1 MRIPGLN
8 TALAAITACLIGTTA
23 PGTAALAQTK
33 LEVFYAY
40 PNNYKPVLE
49 RIAGEFEKAHP
60 DIKISFW
67 TPASSYD
74 TATPQVLRGALTGQ
88 VPDVFF
94 TGLNYLRVLKDQD
107 LLVPLAG
114 FVKDPAQWEAMGY
127 RDAML
132 AMGRLDAEVYAL
144 PFAISMPVLY
154 VNEDL
159 VRRAGL
165 TVEGLPKDWRGL
177 AEVGR
182 KIAALDPSYV
192 GFFFAYDASGNWGL
206 QQLVNSA
213 GGEMG
218 SPDGCKLRFDEK
230 PGQYAFET
238 LEKFHAL
245 GMPAYSQD
253 QVRAAFAA
261 GTVGI
266 YAASTSQIARM
277 EKAAAGKFSFRILPY
292 PLLNEASRLPAGGSV
307 AAITTR
313 DAARRK
319 AAWEFLTF
327 ATGPVSATHV
337 ATYTGYMPGN
347 QKALDDPALLGPAY
361 AKVPNNQAG
370 LAALA
375 IGTGWYNW
383 GGANGVK
390 IVDVIQE
397 ATSAVVAG
405 RQSAAKALPAL
416 AAEVRPLLAGCAR

>member
-1 MRIPGLN
+1 MRIPVLSMM
-8 TALAAITACLIGTTA
+8 LAAIAACVFGMA
-23 PGTAALAQTK
+23 SGTAAWAQTT
-33 LEVFYAY
+33 LQVFYAY

-49 RIAGEFEKAHP
+49 RIAGEFEAAHP

-67 TPASSYD
+67 PPASSYD
-74 TATPQVLRGALTGQ
+74 TATPQMLRGALIGQ
-88 VPDVFF
+88 IPDVFF
-94 TGLNYLRVLKDQD
+94 TGLNYLRVLKDRD
-107 LLVPLAG
+107 LLVPLDG
-114 FVKDPAQWEAMGY
+114 FVQGPAQWKAMGY
-127 RDAML
+127 RDSML
-132 AMGRLDAEVYAL
+132 ALGRLGDEVYAL

-165 TVEGLPKDWRGL
+165 TVAGLPQDWRGL
-177 AEVGR
+177 AEAGR
-182 KIAALDPSYV
+182 RIAALDPSYV

-218 SPDGCKLRFDEK
+218 TPDGCRLRFDER
-230 PGQYAFET
+230 PGQSAFET
-238 LEKFHAL
+238 LATFHAL

-266 YAASTSQIARM
+266 YAGSTSQIARM
-277 EKAAAGKFSFRILPY
+277 ATVAAGKFSLRILPL
-292 PLLNEASRLPAGGSV
+292 PLSGEAGRLPAGGSV

-313 DAARRK
+313 DPALRK

-327 ATGPVSATHV
+327 ATGPVSSKHV

-361 AKVPNNQAG
+361 AEAPNNRAG

-375 IGTGWYNW
+375 VGTGWYNW
-383 GGANGVK
+383 GGPNGVR

-397 ATSAVVAG
+397 AINAVVTG
-405 RQSAAKALPAL
+405 RRRAAEALPAL
-416 AAEVRPLLAGCAR
+416 AGQVRPLLAGCAR

>member
-1 MRIPGLN
+1 MRIPGIS
-8 TALAAITACLIGTTA
+8 TALVAIAACLIGTAAATA
-23 PGTAALAQTK
+23 TPAQTT
-33 LEVFYAY
+33 LQVFYAY
-40 PNNYKPVLE
+40 PNNYKAVLE
-49 RIAGEFEKAHP
+49 RIAGEFEAAHP
-60 DIKISFW
+60 DIKIMFW
-67 TPASSYD
+67 NPASSYD
-74 TATPQVLRGALTGQ
+74 TATPQVLRGALIGQ
-88 VPDVFF
+88 VPDIFF

-107 LLVPLAG
+107 LLVPLDS
-114 FVKDPAQWEAMGY
+114 FVKTKGEWEAMGY
-127 RDAML
+127 RAPML
-132 AMGRLDAEVYAL
+132 AMGSLGNEVYAL

-165 TVEGLPKDWRGL
+165 TVDTLPKDWRGL
-177 AEVGR
+177 AEVGTR
-182 KIAALDPSYV
+182 ITALDPNYI

-218 SPDGCKLRFDEK
+218 TPDGCGLRFDEK
-230 PGQYAFET
+230 PGQAAFAT
-238 LEKFHAL
+238 LEMFHTL

-277 EKAAAGKFSFRILPY
+277 KKAAAGKFSFRILPY
-292 PLLNEASRLPAGGSV
+292 PLESEASRLPAGGSI
-307 AAITTR
+307 ATITTR
-313 DAARRK
+313 DPTRQK
-319 AAWEFLTF
+319 AAFEFLTF
-327 ATGPVSATHV
+327 ATGPVGATHV

-347 QKALDDPALLGPAY
+347 QKALDDPKLLGPAY
-361 AKVPNNQAG
+361 INAPNNQAG
-370 LAALA
+370 LTSLA

-397 ATSAVVAG
+397 ATSDVVAG
-405 RQSAAKALPAL
+405 RRSAAQALPAL
-416 AAEVRPLLAGCAR
+416 VKQVQPLLAGCAR

>member
-1 MRIPGLN
+1 MRIPGIR
-8 TALAAITACLIGTTA
+8 TALTAIAAGLIGTASAMAA
-23 PGTAALAQTK
+23 PAQTT
-33 LEVFYAY
+33 LQVFYAY

-49 RIAGEFEKAHP
+49 RIAGEFEAAHP
-60 DIKISFW
+60 DIRISFW

-107 LLVPLAG
+107 LLVPLDG
-114 FVKDPAQWEAMGY
+114 FVKTQAEWEAMGY

-132 AMGRLDAEVYAL
+132 AMGSLGSEVYAL

-165 TVEGLPKDWRGL
+165 AVDTLPKDWRGL
-177 AEVGR
+177 AEVGA
-182 KIAALDPSYV
+182 KIAALDPTYV

-218 SPDGCKLRFDEK
+218 TPDGCGLRFDEK
-230 PGQYAFET
+230 PGQWTFET
-238 LEKFHAL
+238 LEMFHKL

-277 EKAAAGKFSFRILPY
+277 EKAAAGKFGFRILPY
-292 PLLNEASRLPAGGSV
+292 PLPSEASRLPAGGSV

-313 DAARRK
+313 DPALRK
-319 AAWEFLTF
+319 AAFEFLTF

-347 QKALDDPALLGPAY
+347 QKALDDPELLGPIYVKAR
-361 AKVPNNQAG
+361 NNQPG
-370 LAALA
+370 LTSLA

-397 ATSAVVAG
+397 ATNSVAAG
-405 RQSAAKALPAL
+405 RESASQALPAL
-416 AAEVRPLLAGCAR
+416 ANEVRRLLAGCAR